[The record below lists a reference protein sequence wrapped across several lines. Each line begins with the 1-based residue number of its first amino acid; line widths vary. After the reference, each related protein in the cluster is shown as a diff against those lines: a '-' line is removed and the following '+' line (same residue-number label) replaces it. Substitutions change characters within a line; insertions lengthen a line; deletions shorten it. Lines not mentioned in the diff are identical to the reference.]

1 MHVSYCY
8 AYHNIYVTLHDLSLI
23 SYAHLPFSLSLFLN
37 LDVALR
43 NNFQEEK
50 YVWIERWIHLGAY
63 ALPLALAITALAMDG
78 YSAALGFCRND
89 IHGSCDIFNDVE
101 CHHSHATER
110 YSAFIFIIGIEL
122 LIGTGTIIALLC
134 NFEKIQRKHD
144 DAIGMTR
151 LLEKARKRRLKEV
164 AWQTG
169 LYLASFWFGYF
180 PKIIDRLIRI
190 FNGSISY
197 NLVIV
202 SDCIFSFQGFI
213 IMVIYFVLQR
223 RSNKEA
229 QVENIIPDAP
239 DSERNDTVTK
249 IRENALKPRRASMH
263 NSIKAF
269 SFRIFG
275 KCRFGL

>member
-1 MHVSYCY
+1 MHVRDCY
-8 AYHNIYVTLHDLSLI
+8 AYHMLYCMFIFLI
-23 SYAHLPFSLSLFLN
+23 SFSSLPY

-43 NNFQEEK
+43 NNFQEQK
-50 YVWIERWIHLGAY
+50 YVWIEKWIHLGAY

-89 IHGSCDIFNDVE
+89 MHGSCDIFNDAE
-101 CHHSHATER
+101 CHHSHAKEK
-110 YSAFIFIIGIEL
+110 YSAFVFIIGIEL
-122 LIGTGTIIALLC
+122 LVGTVTIVVLLC
-134 NFEKIQRKHD
+134 TFEKIQRKHD

-190 FNGSISY
+190 FNGTICY

-213 IMVIYFVLQR
+213 IMVIYFLLQK

-229 QVENIIPDAP
+229 QVEKIIPDAP

-249 IRENALKPRRASMH
+249 IRENAAKPKRASMR

-275 KCRFGL
+275 KCMIRICMSMI

>member
-1 MHVSYCY
+1 MHT
-8 AYHNIYVTLHDLSLI
+8 YVILHIFLI
-23 SYAHLPFSLSLFLN
+23 SYHLPFSLFPLPN

-43 NNFQEEK
+43 NNFQEAK
-50 YVWIERWIHLGAY
+50 YVWIEKWIHLGAY
-63 ALPLALAITALAMDG
+63 ALPLALAITAIATDG
-78 YSAALGFCRND
+78 YSAALSFCRNHM
-89 IHGSCDIFNDVE
+89 HGSCDIFNNAE
-101 CHHSHATER
+101 CHQSHAKEK
-110 YSAFIFIIGIEL
+110 YSAFVFIIGIEL
-122 LIGTGTIIALLC
+122 LIGTVTIIVLLC
-134 NFEKIQRKHD
+134 TFEKIQRKHD

-190 FNGSISY
+190 FNGSIHY

-213 IMVIYFVLQR
+213 IMVIYFVLQK

-249 IRENALKPRRASMH
+249 IRENALKPRRASMR

-275 KCRFGL
+275 KL